1 MLIAAAKL
9 TLRAPWV
16 RSLKE
21 KRMIAQSLIARVSQ
35 KFHVSAAEVEQQD
48 VHQTIVVGVAAV
60 VGSAALGDAVLDK
73 ILRFVEETCEAELT
87 GVEREQFCLVA
98 ALFDGLFY
106 CKALLEEYGD
116 TGDPLVLE
124 GFRAAAEK
132 FDPSRHGF
140 PRETGSG

>member
-35 KFHVSAAEVEQQD
+35 KFQVSAAEVEQQD

-87 GVEREQFCLVA
+87 GVEREI
-98 ALFDGLFY
+98 
-106 CKALLEEYGD
+106 
-116 TGDPLVLE
+116 
-124 GFRAAAEK
+124 R
-132 FDPSRHGF
+132 
-140 PRETGSG
+140 

>member
-60 VGSAALGDAVLDK
+60 VGNPPPWATPCWTRSSASWRKPARL
-73 ILRFVEETCEAELT
+73 
-87 GVEREQFCLVA
+87 
-98 ALFDGLFY
+98 
-106 CKALLEEYGD
+106 
-116 TGDPLVLE
+116 
-124 GFRAAAEK
+124 
-132 FDPSRHGF
+132 S
-140 PRETGSG
+140 

>member
-73 ILRFVEETCEAELT
+73 ILRCEAELT
-87 GVEREQFCLVA
+87 GVEREI
-98 ALFDGLFY
+98 
-106 CKALLEEYGD
+106 
-116 TGDPLVLE
+116 
-124 GFRAAAEK
+124 R
-132 FDPSRHGF
+132 
-140 PRETGSG
+140 

>member
-21 KRMIAQSLIARVSQ
+21 KRMIVQSLIARVSQ

-60 VGSAALGDAVLDK
+60 VGSAVLDK

-87 GVEREQFCLVA
+87 GVEREI
-98 ALFDGLFY
+98 
-106 CKALLEEYGD
+106 
-116 TGDPLVLE
+116 
-124 GFRAAAEK
+124 R
-132 FDPSRHGF
+132 
-140 PRETGSG
+140 

>member
-35 KFHVSAAEVEQQD
+35 KFHVSAAEVEQD

-60 VGSAALGDAVLDK
+60 VGSAALGDAVLGK

-87 GVEREQFCLVA
+87 GVEREI
-98 ALFDGLFY
+98 
-106 CKALLEEYGD
+106 
-116 TGDPLVLE
+116 
-124 GFRAAAEK
+124 R
-132 FDPSRHGF
+132 
-140 PRETGSG
+140 

>member
-21 KRMIAQSLIARVSQ
+21 KRMIVQSLIARVSQ

-73 ILRFVEETCEAELT
+73 IRGFVEETCEAELT
-87 GVEREQFCLVA
+87 GVEREI
-98 ALFDGLFY
+98 
-106 CKALLEEYGD
+106 
-116 TGDPLVLE
+116 
-124 GFRAAAEK
+124 R
-132 FDPSRHGF
+132 
-140 PRETGSG
+140 

>member
-21 KRMIAQSLIARVSQ
+21 KRMIVQSLIARVSQ

-60 VGSAALGDAVLDK
+60 VGSAALGYDVLDK

-87 GVEREQFCLVA
+87 GVEREI
-98 ALFDGLFY
+98 
-106 CKALLEEYGD
+106 
-116 TGDPLVLE
+116 
-124 GFRAAAEK
+124 R
-132 FDPSRHGF
+132 
-140 PRETGSG
+140 

>member
-21 KRMIAQSLIARVSQ
+21 KRMIVQSLIARVSQ

-60 VGSAALGDAVLDK
+60 VGSAAGRLPYWTRSSASWRK
-73 ILRFVEETCEAELT
+73 
-87 GVEREQFCLVA
+87 
-98 ALFDGLFY
+98 
-106 CKALLEEYGD
+106 
-116 TGDPLVLE
+116 
-124 GFRAAAEK
+124 
-132 FDPSRHGF
+132 
-140 PRETGSG
+140 PRG

>member
-21 KRMIAQSLIARVSQ
+21 KRMIVQSLIARVSQ

-60 VGSAALGDAVLDK
+60 VGSAALGADVLDK

-87 GVEREQFCLVA
+87 GVEREI
-98 ALFDGLFY
+98 
-106 CKALLEEYGD
+106 
-116 TGDPLVLE
+116 
-124 GFRAAAEK
+124 R
-132 FDPSRHGF
+132 
-140 PRETGSG
+140 

>member
-60 VGSAALGDAVLDK
+60 VGSAALGDAVLGK

-87 GVEREQFCLVA
+87 GGEREI
-98 ALFDGLFY
+98 
-106 CKALLEEYGD
+106 
-116 TGDPLVLE
+116 
-124 GFRAAAEK
+124 R
-132 FDPSRHGF
+132 
-140 PRETGSG
+140 

>member
-1 MLIAAAKL
+1 MLIAAVKL

-21 KRMIAQSLIARVSQ
+21 KRMIVQSLIARVSQ

-73 ILRFVEETCEAELT
+73 LLRFVEETCEAELT
-87 GVEREQFCLVA
+87 GVEREI
-98 ALFDGLFY
+98 
-106 CKALLEEYGD
+106 
-116 TGDPLVLE
+116 
-124 GFRAAAEK
+124 R
-132 FDPSRHGF
+132 
-140 PRETGSG
+140 

>member
-21 KRMIAQSLIARVSQ
+21 KRMIVQSLIARVSQ
-35 KFHVSAAEVEQQD
+35 KFHVSAAEVD
-48 VHQTIVVGVAAV
+48 QTIVVGVAAV

-87 GVEREQFCLVA
+87 GVEREI
-98 ALFDGLFY
+98 
-106 CKALLEEYGD
+106 
-116 TGDPLVLE
+116 
-124 GFRAAAEK
+124 R
-132 FDPSRHGF
+132 
-140 PRETGSG
+140 

>member
-21 KRMIAQSLIARVSQ
+21 KRMIVQSLIARVSQ

-60 VGSAALGDAVLDK
+60 VGSAALGDCRAGQDPP
-73 ILRFVEETCEAELT
+73 LRGGNLR
-87 GVEREQFCLVA
+87 G
-98 ALFDGLFY
+98 
-106 CKALLEEYGD
+106 
-116 TGDPLVLE
+116 
-124 GFRAAAEK
+124 
-132 FDPSRHGF
+132 
-140 PRETGSG
+140 

>member
-21 KRMIAQSLIARVSQ
+21 KRMIVQSLIARVSQ

-73 ILRFVEETCEAELT
+73 ILRSVEETCEAELT
-87 GVEREQFCLVA
+87 GVEREI
-98 ALFDGLFY
+98 
-106 CKALLEEYGD
+106 
-116 TGDPLVLE
+116 
-124 GFRAAAEK
+124 R
-132 FDPSRHGF
+132 
-140 PRETGSG
+140 

>member
-21 KRMIAQSLIARVSQ
+21 KRMIVQSLIARVSQ

-73 ILRFVEETCEAELT
+73 IRNGRPGGEACCSGTRLRAQSMRF
-87 GVEREQFCLVA
+87 
-98 ALFDGLFY
+98 
-106 CKALLEEYGD
+106 
-116 TGDPLVLE
+116 
-124 GFRAAAEK
+124 
-132 FDPSRHGF
+132 
-140 PRETGSG
+140 

>member
-21 KRMIAQSLIARVSQ
+21 KRMIVQSLIARVSQ

-73 ILRFVEETCEAELT
+73 SRRFVEETCEAELT
-87 GVEREQFCLVA
+87 GVEREI
-98 ALFDGLFY
+98 
-106 CKALLEEYGD
+106 
-116 TGDPLVLE
+116 
-124 GFRAAAEK
+124 R
-132 FDPSRHGF
+132 
-140 PRETGSG
+140 